1 MIRAAA
7 TCVLAL
13 AVLAPAAS
21 AATRP
26 IQATDAGGRSYWY
39 RNAIAA
45 QTGDTIQWR
54 LRQPGNPIAASHD
67 VWLIKPGET
76 TGTQLA
82 YAGASDDA
90 TAVVDQPGVYRF
102 YCSVHDGL
110 SPNGMNG
117 TITVGAGDPGP
128 VEDPGQPWIAPD
140 TSVAPSG
147 PPAAFNTSVAPPAFE
162 LGDTTRPEV
171 EVVSV
176 SGVRR
181 GARVRGSTTEAG
193 TITAKLKLGSRT
205 IATARAKARKPGE
218 RFLTVRAPARVH
230 LATRRARVQV
240 VATDAAQLDSRS
252 DSTWVWV
259 GD

>member
-1 MIRAAA
+1 VRTVLA
-7 TCVLAL
+7 TAILTLAL
-13 AVLAPAAS
+13 ASSAA

-26 IQATDAGGRSYWY
+26 IQATDAGGRSYWFKS
-39 RNAIAA
+39 AVAA
-45 QTGDTIQWR
+45 QVGDTIEWR

-82 YAGASDDA
+82 FAGPSDGA

-110 SPNGMNG
+110 SANGMNG
-117 TITVGAGDPGP
+117 TITVGADDPGP
-128 VEDPGQPWIAPD
+128 VEDPGQPWTVPD
-140 TSVAPSG
+140 TGPAPSG
-147 PPAAFNTSVAPPAFE
+147 PAAAFNTSVAPSAFE

-171 EVVSV
+171 EVLSV
-176 SGVRR
+176 AGVRR
-181 GARVRGSTTEAG
+181 GARVLVRVSEPGSVTV
-193 TITAKLKLGSRT
+193 KLKVGGRT
-205 IATARAKARKPGE
+205 VATKRAKVVAPGD
-218 RFLTVRAPARVH
+218 RSVTVSASKR
-230 LATRRARVQV
+230 LKTRRARVQV

>member
-1 MIRAAA
+1 VRTVLLAGLLTLAAA
-7 TCVLAL
+7 SS
-13 AVLAPAAS
+13 AS

-39 RNAIAA
+39 KNAVAA

-76 TGTQLA
+76 TETQLA

-90 TAVVDQPGVYRF
+90 TVVVDQPGVYRF

-117 TITVGAGDPGP
+117 TITVGDGDPGP
-128 VEDPGQPWIAPD
+128 VEDPGQSWILPD
-140 TSVAPSG
+140 AGVAPAG
-147 PPAAFNTSVAPPAFE
+147 PAAAFNTSVPPPAFE

-171 EVVSV
+171 EVLSV

-181 GARVRGSTTEAG
+181 GARVRVRTSEAG

-205 IATARAKARKPGE
+205 IATARAKARRPGD

-259 GD
+259 GG